1 MSEVTNETGAKPLE
15 AAAPSAEGTAKK
27 SAPAKVRKALA
38 LLTRHPLGLVVAA
51 GAAVALVEIE
61 LAVGILTGIGAT
73 ALLATKS
80 GPDARQEVLSKGQE
94 VLTKSKAAVERARV
108 KLASRAKARGAEAP
122 TTETAAAQAATTAEG
137 PASDPVTIPNRA
149 PTPQADVAAAPAE
162 EPPPTAAS

>member
-1 MSEVTNETGAKPLE
+1 MSEVTNETGPKPVE
-15 AAAPSAEGTAKK
+15 AAAASAEATPKK

-38 LLTRHPLGLVVAA
+38 LLERHPLGLVVVA

-80 GPDARQEVLSKGQE
+80 GPDARHEVLSKGQE

-108 KLASRAKARGAEAP
+108 KLASRAKARSAEAP
-122 TTETAAAQAATTAEG
+122 TTETAAAEAATTPQG
-137 PASDPVTIPNRA
+137 PASDPVTIPNRTGA
-149 PTPQADVAAAPAE
+149 PQADVVTPQAE